1 MLPGPAGCRSS
12 WIQCAPLRSG
22 WWDGLGR
29 QLVRAGYLRPIDLGL
44 CLWSISESEASA
56 HLGVCSSRSSLL
68 AGFMRPDGPGRGAG
82 TMSHTDERSFS
93 SPGPLR
99 FTPLSHWIPLK
110 QAGSR
115 RAWAGPPKAMATVAG
130 PNPHFCNPPHP
141 SSSLARIVCSYHRRQ
156 QFTWPSYAY
165 FAIRRV

>member
-1 MLPGPAGCRSS
+1 MPFFLDPMRTSAFRLVGWSGSTASTS
-12 WIQCAPLRSG
+12 WLSPSHRSG
-22 WWDGLGR
+22 PVPLVDIRVRGLG
-29 QLVRAGYLRPIDLGL
+29 
-44 CLWSISESEASA
+44 AS
-56 HLGVCSSRSSLL
+56 GVCSSRSSLL